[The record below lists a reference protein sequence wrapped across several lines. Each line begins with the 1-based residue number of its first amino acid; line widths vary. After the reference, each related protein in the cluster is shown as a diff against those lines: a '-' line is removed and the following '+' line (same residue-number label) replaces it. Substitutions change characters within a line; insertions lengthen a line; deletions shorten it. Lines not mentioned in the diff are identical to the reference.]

1 MRFNHMELTV
11 PCRPTRTL
19 RDGPF
24 SSTRSIRTGS
34 HRSVPLWTHSSA
46 TLFAE
51 GLCLPSGTL
60 LSTSDQNRIIETVL
74 ATAP

>member
-1 MRFNHMELTV
+1 MRFNHMELRV
-11 PCRPTRTL
+11 PRRPTRPL
-19 RDGPF
+19 RNGPF

-34 HRSVPLWTHSSA
+34 HRSVPTWTHSRA
-46 TLFAE
+46 TLLAE
-51 GLCLPSGTL
+51 GLRLPSGTL